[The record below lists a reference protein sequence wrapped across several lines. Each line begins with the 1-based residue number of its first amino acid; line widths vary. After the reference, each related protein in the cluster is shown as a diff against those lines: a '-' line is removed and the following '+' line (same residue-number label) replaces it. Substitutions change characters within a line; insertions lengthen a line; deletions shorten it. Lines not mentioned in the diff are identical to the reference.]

1 MSEPSKPAI
10 SGHPSIRKYG
20 STFSRFV
27 NTILFGERGLRAGWR
42 LMLFLFIFIAS
53 QYALDKTFV
62 HWLLLQHVV
71 SPITGGVLT
80 PAAVLTE
87 DGVAIIG
94 LFTAM
99 AILGKIEGKR
109 LAAYGMPLSR
119 TSQCNFRRGTLWG
132 CLGISVII
140 LGIFAGHGYVFGR
153 FAPAASSIFVYAA
166 VWAIVTF
173 LASVAEELTFRG
185 YAQFT

>member
-42 LMLFLFIFIAS
+42 LMLFLSIFIAS

-109 LAAYGMPLSR
+109 LAAYGMPLAKSLLYKV
-119 TSQCNFRRGTLWG
+119 SPLDP
-132 CLGISVII
+132 LS
-140 LGIFAGHGYVFGR
+140 FG
-153 FAPAASSIFVYAA
+153 
-166 VWAIVTF
+166 
-173 LASVAEELTFRG
+173 SVAAFLVITALVASLVPALRATRVDPVIALRAE
-185 YAQFT
+185 